1 MCAQSLS
8 HVWLLVTPWTV
19 ACQSPL
25 SLEFSRQE
33 YWSGLPFP
41 PPGSGGGLVT
51 KSCLTLAVS
60 WTVPCQASLSME
72 FSRQEYWSGLVSFS
86 RGSSQLR
93 YQTWVSCTAGGFFTD
108 WATREAQS
116 PPPGDLLHPGIEPV
130 SPVSLALAAGFF
142 TTVPP
147 GKPMYICAV

>member
-72 FSRQEYWSGLVSFS
+72 FSRQEYWSSLVSFS

-93 YQTWVSCTAGGFFTD
+93 YQTWVSCTAGGFFPD
-108 WATREAQS
+108 WATSSRGSSQPRDWTCVSCVSCIGSWILYHCATWEAHVYLCC
-116 PPPGDLLHPGIEPV
+116 PI
-130 SPVSLALAAGFF
+130 
-142 TTVPP
+142 
-147 GKPMYICAV
+147 